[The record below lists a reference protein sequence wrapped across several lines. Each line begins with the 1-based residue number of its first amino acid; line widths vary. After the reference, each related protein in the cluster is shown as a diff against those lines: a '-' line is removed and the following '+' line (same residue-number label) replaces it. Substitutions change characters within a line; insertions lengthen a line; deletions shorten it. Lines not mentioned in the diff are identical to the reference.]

1 MDLNLNEK
9 INHPSHYNTG
19 KYEAIEV
26 IEDWGLGRGFNL
38 GNAIK
43 YVSRAG
49 HKNPETEIEDLE
61 KAAWY
66 INREI
71 ERLKNIKEIE
81 KEI

>member
-49 HKNPETEIEDLE
+49 HKNPETEIEDLDR
-61 KAAWY
+61 KSVV
-66 INREI
+66 
-71 ERLKNIKEIE
+71 
-81 KEI
+81 

>member
-1 MDLNLNEK
+1 MSEK

-71 ERLKNIKEIE
+71 ERLKIIKEVE
-81 KEI
+81 GLENGE

>member
-1 MDLNLNEK
+1 MSEK

-43 YVSRAG
+43 YISRAG

-71 ERLKNIKEIE
+71 ERLKIIKEVE
-81 KEI
+81 RFENG